1 MEESEKAKILEDK
14 LLASMKT
21 EIALLKKLK
30 HLALQRSDK
39 EGAGCKAQ
47 QHPSAWS
54 PLQSSASETIM
65 MPGLNGHG
73 TNVERRNKR
82 TGRSANVRG
91 SSGSRG

>member
-39 EGAGCKAQ
+39 ERAGCKAQ
-47 QHPSAWS
+47 QYPSAWS
-54 PLQSSASETIM
+54 PVQSSASEVIM

-82 TGRSANVRG
+82 MGESA
-91 SSGSRG
+91 